1 MNNYTTESKKTQQ
14 KPPYTQI
21 TAFSGATKQASIF
34 RSPSIENIYDIIDFV
49 YL

>member
-1 MNNYTTESKKTQQ
+1 MTNYTTESDKTPQ

-21 TAFSGATKQASIF
+21 TAFSGVTMWAIILP
-34 RSPSIENIYDIIDFV
+34 SPTIENINDIIDFV